1 MAPTPGS
8 EPRMFADTEAL
19 GEGMKRATAAMKK
32 FVEAIGGPRRGT
44 LDLLK
49 SPVTGRIEPRVI
61 NFAGGAAWFTS
72 PSTMAPI

>member
-1 MAPTPGS
+1 
-8 EPRMFADTEAL
+8 MFADTTTFAESL
-19 GEGMKRATAAMKK
+19 ESATVAAMTATRALRG
-32 FVEAIGGPRRGT
+32 FVDAIGGPRRGT